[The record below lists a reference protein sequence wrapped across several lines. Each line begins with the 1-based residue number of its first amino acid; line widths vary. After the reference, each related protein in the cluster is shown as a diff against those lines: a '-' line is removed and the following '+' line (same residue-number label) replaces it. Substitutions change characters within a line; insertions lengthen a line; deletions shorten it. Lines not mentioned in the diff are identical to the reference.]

1 MNRSPSDAS
10 RRSSTTTAPD
20 HPEFLTRLGVA
31 PPVTVEDVKQAY
43 LTRVKTA
50 HPDVGGNP
58 ADFMA
63 LQEAFERATE
73 YASFFESRRR
83 WLSNAVER
91 YVAQE
96 EIITE
101 VRRLGGSVATESIDW
116 LRSEIGDDFS
126 QLLDRIVEIRLAG
139 SGVGDPQVMYLVE
152 RHRDLETVASLDLSA
167 ARIGD
172 ATASRLCELTNLKRL
187 NLTGTGVTNA
197 VFDLAD
203 SLSSLQWLGVS
214 GTRVTW
220 FGAHRARRRFPELT
234 IQR

>member
-1 MNRSPSDAS
+1 M
-10 RRSSTTTAPD
+10 
-20 HPEFLTRLGVA
+20 GVA

-43 LTRVKTA
+43 LTRVKTT

-101 VRRLGGSVATESIDW
+101 VRRLGGSVATESIGRFMPHITPAEP
-116 LRSEIGDDFS
+116 LTKPSTATPFNGCFTLKN
-126 QLLDRIVEIRLAG
+126 LL
-139 SGVGDPQVMYLVE
+139 
-152 RHRDLETVASLDLSA
+152 
-167 ARIGD
+167 
-172 ATASRLCELTNLKRL
+172 
-187 NLTGTGVTNA
+187 
-197 VFDLAD
+197 
-203 SLSSLQWLGVS
+203 
-214 GTRVTW
+214 
-220 FGAHRARRRFPELT
+220 
-234 IQR
+234 